1 MQLNR
6 QTDGV
11 EVYQNAANNLTK
23 IWEAKTPD
31 GLERLIQDRALLVMK
46 LRNSAGDEIAAD
58 SKIVFG
64 VKEPINDY
72 PSKIDESSYLPFRN
86 KSISEQMDNTKNEH
100 MRLDIDR
107 GGVRLPELNKIII
120 SLESPDVVD
129 WSQSSVELNDV
140 KERSA

>member
-1 MQLNR
+1 
-6 QTDGV
+6 V